1 MSNTKR
7 WFSRAVASFVVSVFS
22 LHLLSGCATSPTVK
36 GTVIGA
42 VAGAALGTGTGLL
55 ISDDKLLGSKP
66 QSKLELD
73 RGAAV
78 GASVLIGA
86 VFGAIVGAMIGHQ
99 NEDPWKPTPEPQ
111 LAAARQPAPTPTA
124 YTSPR
129 PVF

>member
-1 MSNTKR
+1 
-7 WFSRAVASFVVSVFS
+7 VVSVFS
-22 LHLLSGCATSPTVK
+22 LHLLSGCASTTPTVK

-73 RGAAV
+73 RGEAV

-111 LAAARQPAPTPTA
+111 AAAALSSQRPA
-124 YTSPR
+124 
-129 PVF
+129 F

>member
-1 MSNTKR
+1 MAKTKR
-7 WFSRAVASFVVSVFS
+7 WFSGAVASFVLSVFS
-22 LHLLSGCATSPTVK
+22 LHLLSGCATGPTVK

-66 QSKLELD
+66 ESKVALD
-73 RGAAV
+73 RGEAV

-99 NEDPWKPTPEPQ
+99 NEDPWKPTPDPQ
-111 LAAARQPAPTPTA
+111 AAASIH
-124 YTSPR
+124 SPR
-129 PVF
+129 PAF

>member
-1 MSNTKR
+1 MANTKR
-7 WFSRAVASFVVSVFS
+7 WFSGAVASFVVSVFS
-22 LHLLSGCATSPTVK
+22 LHLLSGCATTSPTVK

-55 ISDDKLLGSKP
+55 ISGDKGSKP
-66 QSKLELD
+66 SSQLALD
-73 RGAAV
+73 RGDAV

-111 LAAARQPAPTPTA
+111 AAAQIS
-124 YTSPR
+124 SPR
-129 PVF
+129 PAF

>member
-1 MSNTKR
+1 MANTKR
-7 WFSRAVASFVVSVFS
+7 WFSGAVAWFVVSVFS
-22 LHLLSGCATSPTVK
+22 AQLLGGCATSPTVK

-55 ISDDKLLGSKP
+55 ISDDKLLGDKP
-66 QSKLELD
+66 ESKLALS
-73 RGAAV
+73 RGDSV

-99 NEDPWKPTPEPQ
+99 NEDPWRQPTTPEPQ
-111 LAAARQPAPTPTA
+111 ATA
-124 YTSPR
+124 EQSQR